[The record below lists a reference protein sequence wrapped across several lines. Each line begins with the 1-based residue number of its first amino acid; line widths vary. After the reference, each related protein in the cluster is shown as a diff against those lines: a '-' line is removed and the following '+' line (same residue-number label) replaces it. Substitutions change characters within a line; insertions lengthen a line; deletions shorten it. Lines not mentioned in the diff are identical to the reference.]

1 MADTMILIGQYVSPF
16 ARRVAITLTLYGL
29 PFTHSPYRTVADADA
44 IAKLNPLGRIPVLQL
59 PGGEVIVDSAMIVD
73 YLDEQ
78 VGAARAFIPPTGK
91 ERQRINRV
99 VAIAMGACDKY
110 VQAYYESTRRP
121 ADKVWQG
128 WLDHLSSPI
137 MAALAALDRECSVPW
152 FLGDRMT
159 HADIAVVCTFQS
171 IEFDMAH
178 LVPKGRYPKLEAL
191 CARAM
196 ELPAFAAT
204 YPSE

>member
-1 MADTMILIGQYVSPF
+1 MADDMILIGQYVSPF
-16 ARRVAITLTLYGL
+16 ARRVAVTLTLYGL
-29 PFTHSPYRTVADADA
+29 PFTHSPYRTVADAAA

-59 PGGEVIVDSAMIVD
+59 PGGEAIVDSAMIVD

-99 VAIAMGACDKY
+99 VAIAMGICDKY

-137 MAALAALDRECSVPW
+137 TAALAALDRECSVPW
-152 FLGDRMT
+152 FMGDRMT
-159 HADIAVVCTFQS
+159 HADIAMVCTFQS

-196 ELPAFAAT
+196 EMPAFAET
-204 YPSE
+204 YPAE

>member
-16 ARRVAITLTLYGL
+16 ARRVAVTLTLYGL

-78 VGAARAFIPPTGK
+78 VGAARAFTPPTGK

-128 WLDHLSSPI
+128 WLDHLSGPI
-137 MAALAALDRECSVPW
+137 TAALAALDRECSVPW

-178 LVPKGRYPKLEAL
+178 LVPKGLYPKLEAL

-196 ELPAFAAT
+196 ELPAFVET